1 MIHNIA
7 WKDRT
12 QTVSCYLPEDSLPE
26 KAAVTELYQMTEL
39 EETLKKLAAVPGIFQ
54 GEPPGGP
61 GLFRRGGLGVPAVGG
76 RE

>member
-39 EETLKKLAAVPGIFQ
+39 EETLKKLAAV
-54 GEPPGGP
+54 
-61 GLFRRGGLGVPAVGG
+61 
-76 RE
+76 

>member
-54 GEPPGGP
+54 GGMILTAECG
-61 GLFRRGGLGVPAVGG
+61 FIQRICRRSRL
-76 RE
+76 